1 MESSYFFHLRP
12 VFIPLW
18 ARVILLTSHHQAVDW
33 AATSQMLSDTHTYK
47 ELCVWVE
54 EVGVID
60 RLLLFPF
67 VGELDYCGGIIIL
80 IKELLAQIIFHLV
93 P

>member
-1 MESSYFFHLRP
+1 M
-12 VFIPLW
+12 
-18 ARVILLTSHHQAVDW
+18 
-33 AATSQMLSDTHTYK
+33 
-47 ELCVWVE
+47 
-54 EVGVID
+54 ID